1 MSMPHELKV
10 YIAGPLTS
18 RPVAQSL
25 HRYLID
31 HGYTVV
37 STWVFSSCSEPAREE
52 KTIHNQSWIDYC
64 LENGDLD
71 KKDID
76 SADVVVFIG
85 TESTSGGLF
94 VELGYSIASGK
105 KIMWFSEQVPNV
117 FCGQV
122 SKNAC
127 SYSKQAVLE
136 ALNAHRASL

>member
-1 MSMPHELKV
+1 MQPEALE
-10 YIAGPLTS
+10 
-18 RPVAQSL
+18 L
-25 HRYLID
+25 HRYLVAA
-31 HGYTVV
+31 HYSVV
-37 STWVFSSCSEPAREE
+37 STWVYCSCKEPERNA
-52 KTIHNQSWIDYC
+52 KTIHNANWVSYC

-71 KKDID
+71 LKDIAC
-76 SADVVVFIG
+76 SDVVVFIG

-94 VELGYSIASGK
+94 VELGYSIALGK

-136 ALNAHRASL
+136 ALNAYRASL